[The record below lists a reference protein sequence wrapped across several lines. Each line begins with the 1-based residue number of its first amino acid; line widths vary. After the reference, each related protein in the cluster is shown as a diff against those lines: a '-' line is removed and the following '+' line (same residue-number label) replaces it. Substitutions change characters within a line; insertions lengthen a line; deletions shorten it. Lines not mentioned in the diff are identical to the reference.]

1 MKKAIFLL
9 LVFVPLIVFPQEPA
23 PYEPEE
29 FSPVLRGIRRAEI
42 ASVGAFPFAFLLT
55 SVLYDIGRYGV
66 LTIQGDPNAQD
77 YSPLFFSP
85 PTKPP
90 NTQAENIGI
99 LVSAIGLSVTIGI
112 IDLILDSKKDE

>member
-1 MKKAIFLL
+1 MKKAVLLLLIFLP
-9 LVFVPLIVFPQEPA
+9 LVVFPQEPV

-42 ASVGAFPFAFLLT
+42 ISVGAFPFAFLLT

-66 LTIQGDPNAQD
+66 LTIQGDPRAED
-77 YSPLFFSP
+77 YLPLFFSP

-90 NTQAENIGI
+90 NTQSENIGI
-99 LVSAIGLSVTIGI
+99 LVSSIGLSVTIGI
-112 IDLILDSKKDE
+112 IDIILDSRKNE